1 MTAANRG
8 FTMVDAIDHQRTQ
21 VASPRLPETGF
32 MRLPDIIGSRRT
44 QPPTPAVIP
53 VGRSTWYE
61 GVKSGRFPQPV
72 KGLGKRITAWRVEDI
87 RALVE
92 GLSLTILAVKQSNHD
107 EAKEHHIASES
118 LRQQVTGGAS
128 NG

>member
-21 VASPRLPETGF
+21 MASPRLPETGF

-87 RALVE
+87 RALVD
-92 GLSLTILAVKQSNHD
+92 GLSPTNLVVKQSDHD
-107 EAKEHHIASES
+107 KAKECANAADALQH
-118 LRQQVTGGAS
+118 QVRGGAS
-128 NG
+128 NA